1 MGCEDWGKL
10 RMRPGGFV
18 RYLRSVLVVVVVV
31 FWIKESLLVFV
42 FVVRLCM
49 YQNTATA
56 SYTGYYGR
64 IY

>member
-1 MGCEDWGKL
+1 MGCEDGGKL
-10 RMRPGGFV
+10 RMRPGGVV
-18 RYLRSVLVVVVVV
+18 RYLRSVLVVV